1 MSASYA
7 APVTAHRPLYA
18 RHPTNISRSTINV
31 PSPDQIPASP
41 QPYASD
47 NQTSGKKPTNAL
59 ATVAVRMN
67 AASPAPS
74 STPSTAKTI
83 PAKGNW
89 TTMNHH
95 GTPIAASTDRSSVN
109 SPGST
114 EEPSPNAAAKI
125 PAANSE
131 NAVTRHATALAC
143 PASPAPNAAPPQGQ
157 NPETPTPTAAV
168 QPPPV
173 LKEGDDCPDST
184 LAVKGLTNAPQYYV
198 GDQPKFT
205 MVVTNIG
212 LVSCKR
218 DVGAAV
224 LAAYV
229 YSLDN
234 KRLWSNLDCA
244 PSNETLVKTFSPGEQ
259 VTTAVTWTGMGS
271 APRCPL
277 PRPAIGPGTYNLV
290 VQLGNLRSLPVPFIL
305 NQPPPPPGP
314 VPAPG
319 PAQAPPPESP
329 AQGG

>member
-1 MSASYA
+1 MTWAYGVNVLDLEPRGPLPTEIYWRRRGLAIGIAVVVIGIAVAIVIAFVGNSAGA
-7 APVTAHRPLYA
+7 K
-18 RHPTNISRSTINV
+18 
-31 PSPDQIPASP
+31 PAS
-41 QPYASD
+41 ANKS
-47 NQTSGKKPTNAL
+47 TSAQSL
-59 ATVAVRMN
+59 AN
-67 AASPAPS
+67 SPAPQA
-74 STPSTAKTI
+74 P
-83 PAKGNW
+83 PPGGQEGNL
-89 TTMNHH
+89 
-95 GTPIAASTDRSSVN
+95 
-109 SPGST
+109 
-114 EEPSPNAAAKI
+114 
-125 PAANSE
+125 PAA
-131 NAVTRHATALAC
+131 
-143 PASPAPNAAPPQGQ
+143 PQQGQ
-157 NPETPTPTAAV
+157 DPETATPTAAV

-184 LAVKGLTNAPQYYV
+184 LAVKGLTNAPQYFI

-244 PSNETLVKTFSPGEQ
+244 PSNETLVKAFTPGEQ

-271 APRCPL
+271 APHCPL

-290 VQLGNLRSLPVPFIL
+290 VQLGNLRSLQVPFIL

-319 PAQAPPPESP
+319 QPALAPPPEAPP
-329 AQGG
+329 AAAPAG

>member
-1 MSASYA
+1 MTWAYGVNVLDLEPRGPLPTEIYWRRRGLALGIAVVVIGIAVATVIAFVSSSAGAKPANAEKPATAQGHSPA
-7 APVTAHRPLYA
+7 AQAP
-18 RHPTNISRSTINV
+18 
-31 PSPDQIPASP
+31 P
-41 QPYASD
+41 QPAG
-47 NQTSGKKPTNAL
+47 QTEGNA
-59 ATVAVRMN
+59 
-67 AASPAPS
+67 P
-74 STPSTAKTI
+74 
-83 PAKGNW
+83 
-89 TTMNHH
+89 
-95 GTPIAASTDRSSVN
+95 
-109 SPGST
+109 
-114 EEPSPNAAAKI
+114 
-125 PAANSE
+125 
-131 NAVTRHATALAC
+131 
-143 PASPAPNAAPPQGQ
+143 AAPPQGP

-173 LKEGDDCPDST
+173 LKDGDDCPDST
-184 LAVKGLTNAPQYYV
+184 LAVKGLTNSPQYYI

-244 PSNETLVKTFSPGEQ
+244 PSNETLVKTFTPGEQ

-271 APRCPL
+271 APHCPL
-277 PRPAIGPGTYNLV
+277 PRPAIGAGTYNLV
-290 VQLGNLRSLPVPFIL
+290 VQLGNLRSQPVPFVL

-319 PAQAPPPESP
+319 PALAPPPEAPP
-329 AQGG
+329 AGGQGNGG